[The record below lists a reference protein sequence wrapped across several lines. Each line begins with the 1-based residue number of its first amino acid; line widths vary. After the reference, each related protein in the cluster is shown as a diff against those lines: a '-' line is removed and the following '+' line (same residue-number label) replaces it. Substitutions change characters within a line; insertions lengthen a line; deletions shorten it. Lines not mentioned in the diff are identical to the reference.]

1 MKKITLLATTL
12 VSLNALGQ
20 VSYVPPTKLLGK
32 KSYEVGFYGE
42 YFKSSSRLGENG
54 DSVKFQDG
62 QGFSRLQ
69 GGFFGSFGL
78 ADNFQGTLD
87 ARFRQNQ
94 SKSIDINT
102 SEEVIDTSTGIQ
114 SAGLTL
120 KYAFAPVERLRYA
133 LEGTFRYVPYTNE
146 VSATNDGALILGD
159 DGSEYSGGLAV
170 TYNAGSNNYLSG
182 RVGYRI
188 PGSELAHEV
197 YWQAEGALV
206 WNRFALLAGVD
217 GITSMGNDP
226 YKDDLLNRPVFN
238 TGETFLYHGVNREMI
253 SPYLGA
259 NIALGKTWRLELKGA
274 QVVHGKST
282 DLGTNFSIAL
292 IRRSDEKQLKKVDR
306 SFKTYD
312 FEGTVSR
319 ISPKKG
325 YVIIDRG
332 LSSDVHKG
340 MKIDF
345 FEHDYVGGNI
355 LVARGSVLQVKAD
368 SSIVKITHIF
378 NSKVKLKE
386 GMLARGSFR

>member
-1 MKKITLLATTL
+1 MKKIIILSTTFI
-12 VSLNALGQ
+12 SLNALGQ

-32 KSYEVGFYGE
+32 KAYEVGIYGE
-42 YFKSSSRLGENG
+42 YFKSSSRVGEKG
-54 DSVKFQDG
+54 DSIKFQNG

-94 SKSIDINT
+94 SKTIDVNT
-102 SEEVIDTSTGIQ
+102 SDSVIDTSSGIQ

-120 KYAFAPVERLRYA
+120 KYAFAPVDRLRYVI
-133 LEGTFRYVPYTNE
+133 EGTFRYVPYTNE
-146 VSATNDGALILGD
+146 VSVMNDGNLILGD
-159 DGSEYSGGLAV
+159 DGNEYSAGLAV
-170 TYNAGSNNYLSG
+170 TYNASSNNYLSG

-188 PGSELAHEV
+188 PGSELSHEV

-206 WNRFALLAGVD
+206 WSRFALLAGVD

-226 YKDDLLNRPVFN
+226 YENDLGNRPVFN
-238 TGETFLYHGVNREMI
+238 AGETFLYHGVNREMI
-253 SPYLGA
+253 APYLGA
-259 NIALGKTWRLELKGA
+259 NIALGNTWRVELKGS

-292 IRRSDEKQLKKVDR
+292 IRRSDEKQAKKVDK

-312 FEGTVSR
+312 FEGSVSK

-325 YVIIDRG
+325 YVVIDRG
-332 LSSDVHKG
+332 LSSDVYKG
-340 MKIDF
+340 MRIDF
-345 FEHDYVGGNI
+345 FENDYVGGNI
-355 LVARGSVLQVKAD
+355 LIARGVVLQVKAD
-368 SSIVKITHIF
+368 SSIVKITNIY
-378 NSKVKLKE
+378 NTKVKLKE
-386 GMLARGSFR
+386 GTLARGSYR